1 LQWLFLAYSAVSST
15 GFLLVNYWKELDKY
29 INNRKYFIYGLVV
42 SCQFILFLVLKFY
55 FFGAI
60 KENMTNNN
68 NNIIS
73 NSGQL
78 PKNKTF

>member
-1 LQWLFLAYSAVSST
+1 LAYSAVSST

-60 KENMTNNN
+60 KENMTNNTN
-68 NNIIS
+68 INTNIIS
-73 NSGQL
+73 NSGKIPL
-78 PKNKTF
+78 NKTF